1 LLENNIEE
9 EVFMTQFAKS
19 AGTILVIDDE
29 DIVVDISE
37 AMLKHLGYAILSAKT
52 GKDAIDLA
60 RTYNGEIDLAL
71 LDLGMP
77 DMGGDKIYSELIETR
92 PDLKVIICSGYRVE
106 GLGQDM
112 LDAGAHGFL
121 QKPFSLDKI
130 SEKLRQV
137 LSCH

>member
-1 LLENNIEE
+1 
-9 EVFMTQFAKS
+9 MTESAKS

-60 RTYNGEIDLAL
+60 KTYNGNIDLAL

-77 DMGGDKIYSELIETR
+77 DMGGDKIFSHLKSTR

-112 LDAGAHGFL
+112 LDAGAQAFL
-121 QKPFSLDKI
+121 QKPFSLEGI
-130 SEKLRQV
+130 SEKLKQV